1 MPLPNEEEKETVEF
15 EIDEDN
21 KQPDIPIEHDWSV
34 QQDDLEIE
42 IGPEEAEPTD
52 EMKAL
57 VDQLAESNAKLEQ
70 VKTSSASDAAT
81 KAVSDVV
88 DKLAAKL
95 SPTQQKPAVAQ
106 LPQETEEAFA
116 KRINETGYDEGIY
129 KAISEVQDRK
139 NAPIYNQGIQANLY
153 HGRRYIELDPEKK
166 PFLDKYRQEVEQ
178 EVMNTTPQVLFND
191 PTAYE
196 KAYSTVMGRHQ
207 EEVINSKLDELVN
220 EKVEKIMAEKLKTVK
235 PDKKRISFT
244 ESGGVPAA
252 ESKKTV
258 GRLTPQEAATAKAMN
273 ISNQEF
279 YHYKQRKLKGG
290 M

>member
-1 MPLPNEEEKETVEF
+1 MPKEEEQETVEF
-15 EIDEDN
+15 EIEDD
-21 KQPDIPIEHDWSV
+21 KHPEIPIEHDWSV
-34 QQDDLEIE
+34 QQDENLEIE
-42 IGPEEAEPTD
+42 IGPDEGEPTD

-57 VDQLAESNAKLEQ
+57 VDQLAESNAELEK
-70 VKTSSASDAAT
+70 VKTASASDAAT

-95 SPTQQKPAVAQ
+95 SPVQTKPAVAQ
-106 LPQETEEAFA
+106 LPQETEEVFA

-139 NAPIYNQGIQANLY
+139 NAPIYNQGIQSNLY
-153 HGRRYIELDPEKK
+153 HGRRYVELDPEKK

-178 EVMNTTPQVLFND
+178 EVMQTPPQVLFND

-207 EEVINSKLDELVN
+207 EEVVNAKLDELVN
-220 EKVEKIMAEKLKTVK
+220 EKVEKIMAEKLKNVK
-235 PDKKRISFT
+235 GDKTKRISFT

-252 ESKKTV
+252 EKAKTI
-258 GRLTPQEAATAKAMN
+258 GRLTPKEAQMARQMN

-279 YHYKQRKLKGG
+279 YQWKQRKLKGG

>member
-1 MPLPNEEEKETVEF
+1 MPKEEEKETVEF
-15 EIDEDN
+15 EIEDE
-21 KQPDIPIEHDWSV
+21 KQPEIPIQQDWSIP
-34 QQDDLEIE
+34 QDDTEIE
-42 IGPEEAEPTD
+42 IVPERAEPTD
-52 EMKAL
+52 EMKVL
-57 VDQLAESNAKLEQ
+57 VDQLAESNAELEQ
-70 VKTSSASDAAT
+70 VKAASTSDAAT
-81 KAVSDVV
+81 KAMSEAV
-88 DKLAAKL
+88 DKLTAKIN
-95 SPTQQKPAVAQ
+95 PVQNKPAVAQ

-139 NAPIYNQGIQANLY
+139 NAPIYNQGIQSNLY

-166 PFLDKYRQEVEQ
+166 PYLDKYRQEVEQ
-178 EVMNTTPQVLFND
+178 EVMSTPPQVLFND

-207 EEVINSKLDELVN
+207 EEVMNSKLDELVN
-220 EKVEKIMAEKLKTVK
+220 EKVEKIMTEKLKNVK
-235 PDKKRISFT
+235 GDKKRISFT

-252 ESKKTV
+252 EKGKTI
-258 GRLTPQEAATAKAMN
+258 GRLTPQEAASAKAMN

-290 M
+290 V